1 MVKLEKTKDIAK
13 KAFRISKTKLTPL
26 QRQTIMQK
34 YMDILMHASTCSNP
48 QCAFGNCAKMK
59 KLLDEHSNPAN
70 CNNNGN
76 AYCTPDRTPDRTPDC
91 TTDCIICN
99 RVSNLLIYHAS
110 SCTNAECTV
119 SRCSEIKAADIASEA
134 LASSFTDISL

>member
-59 KLLDEHSNPAN
+59 KLLAEHSNPAN
-70 CNNNGN
+70 CNNN
-76 AYCTPDRTPDRTPDC
+76 ADCTPDR

-119 SRCSEIKAADIASEA
+119 SRCSEIKAADIASET